1 MSFRTGAGR
10 MELWEALKAQAAERE
25 FQRIEKSFDR
35 EWYTVSEASHELN
48 KRGAD
53 IHLETLR
60 RWIRSGKVK
69 VNKPSPRKTLIPA
82 RELARLLMSRP

>member
-1 MSFRTGAGR
+1 MNLAQVLR
-10 MELWEALKAQAAERE
+10 AQAAAKELERL
-25 FQRIEKSFDR
+25 EKSFEQ
-35 EWYTVSEASHELN
+35 EWYTVSEASRELN
-48 KRGAD
+48 RRGAD

-82 RELARLLMSRP
+82 CELARLLTSRP